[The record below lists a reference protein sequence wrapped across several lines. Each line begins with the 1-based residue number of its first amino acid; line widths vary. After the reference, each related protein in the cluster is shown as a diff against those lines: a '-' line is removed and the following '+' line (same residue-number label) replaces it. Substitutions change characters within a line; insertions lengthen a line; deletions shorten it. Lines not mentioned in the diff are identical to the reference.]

1 MELDPYVDSVR
12 ENLLS
17 SAEVGGEELR
27 VVAGRLAGAL
37 DAAVRLALLEALSD
51 AVGEVSRDLVPG
63 GVELRLRGRSPEFVV
78 TSPVAIPTTAPVAA
92 SVTASVTEE
101 TGDEGATSRT
111 TLRLP
116 ENLKTRV
123 ESAAAAAQLSVNAWL
138 VRAVSSAVDAP
149 VGGDRRPPASS
160 GGSFHG
166 WVG

>member
-12 ENLLS
+12 ENLLA
-17 SAEVGGEELR
+17 SAGIGGEELR
-27 VVAGRLAGAL
+27 VPAERLAAAL

-78 TSPVAIPTTAPVAA
+78 TSPVATPTTAPVAA
-92 SVTASVTEE
+92 PVTEE

-116 ENLKTRV
+116 ENLKVRV

-138 VRAVSSAVDAP
+138 VRAISSAVDAP